1 MKRQT
6 QLASSEQQFPELKTQ
21 PAPAR
26 EFASAEALLRYDAE
40 QTTVP
45 PAVAQR
51 LEASLVN
58 PPRPARSLW
67 QWMLG
72 R

>member
-6 QLASSEQQFPELKTQ
+6 KLASQAQQLPELKSQQT
-21 PAPAR
+21 AAH
-26 EFASAEALLRYDAE
+26 EFASAEALLRHDAE

-51 LEASLVN
+51 LDESIQSQ
-58 PPRPARSLW
+58 PRPPRSLW
-67 QWMLG
+67 RRLLG

>member
-6 QLASSEQQFPELKTQ
+6 KLASQEQQLPELKTQ
-21 PAPAR
+21 QAAAR

-40 QTTVP
+40 QTPVP

-51 LEASLVN
+51 LNESIQSQPR
-58 PPRPARSLW
+58 PPRSVWRRI
-67 QWMLG
+67 LG

>member
-6 QLASSEQQFPELKTQ
+6 KLASQEEQLPELKTQ
-21 PAPAR
+21 QTAAH

-51 LEASLVN
+51 LEESIQN
-58 PPRPARSLW
+58 QPRPARSLW
-67 QWMLG
+67 QRMLG